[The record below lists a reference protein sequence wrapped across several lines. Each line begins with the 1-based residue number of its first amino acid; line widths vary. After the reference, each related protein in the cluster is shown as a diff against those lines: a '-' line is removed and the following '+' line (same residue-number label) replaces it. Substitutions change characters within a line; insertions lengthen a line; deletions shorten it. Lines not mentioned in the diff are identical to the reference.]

1 MDDSHAPRTI
11 AVRMTCVCSTFTV
24 RSIHGEQMRLAVNVH
39 VRVTQGTSEISF
51 CRPCKSN
58 CTAIF
63 ETFLARLSL
72 KSARRSSYDQL

>member
-1 MDDSHAPRTI
+1 MDDSHEPRTI

-39 VRVTQGTSEISF
+39 VRVTQGTSEVRASQIVRLSYG
-51 CRPCKSN
+51 
-58 CTAIF
+58 IF